1 MNNQGN
7 TTFVAGADI
16 GGSHITVAIIDLD
29 NKCLIENSSERNVVK
44 SKGTA
49 EEILKAWTDTFKK
62 VINRKDIVIS
72 KLALA
77 MPGPFDYENGIS
89 LIIGYDKYDAIYKL
103 DVKQY
108 LATELNLDPQ
118 DILFRNDAEAFLHGE
133 VFCGAGLG
141 LNNVMGLTLGTG
153 FGSAISVDGVTTDL
167 NLGSEKYKNSIAD
180 DYFTTR
186 WFIKRFE
193 ELTAIKVNNVKDVVQ
208 KIEEG
213 GIDYTIFEEYAS
225 NLSEFLVPYL
235 KEKNVNTIILGGN
248 ITRAHQ
254 LFLNQ
259 LKGLLAEKN
268 IDVNFKLALLN
279 EEAALVGAAAT
290 FETILK

>member
-118 DILFRNDAEAFLHGE
+118 DILYRNDAEAFLHGE

-259 LKGLLAEKN
+259 LKGLLAAKN

>member
-259 LKGLLAEKN
+259 LKGLLAAKN
-268 IDVNFKLALLN
+268 LALLN

>member
-118 DILFRNDAEAFLHGE
+118 DILFRNDAEAF
-133 VFCGAGLG
+133 
-141 LNNVMGLTLGTG
+141 
-153 FGSAISVDGVTTDL
+153 
-167 NLGSEKYKNSIAD
+167 
-180 DYFTTR
+180 
-186 WFIKRFE
+186 
-193 ELTAIKVNNVKDVVQ
+193 
-208 KIEEG
+208 
-213 GIDYTIFEEYAS
+213 
-225 NLSEFLVPYL
+225 
-235 KEKNVNTIILGGN
+235 
-248 ITRAHQ
+248 
-254 LFLNQ
+254 
-259 LKGLLAEKN
+259 
-268 IDVNFKLALLN
+268 
-279 EEAALVGAAAT
+279 
-290 FETILK
+290 

>member
-1 MNNQGN
+1 MNNQVN

-16 GGSHITVAIIDLD
+16 GGSHITVAIVDLD
-29 NKCLIENSSERNVVK
+29 NKCLIENSSARNVVK

-49 EEILKAWTDTFKK
+49 EEILKVWTDTFKK
-62 VINRKDIVIS
+62 VINCKNITIN

-89 LIIGYDKYDAIYKL
+89 LIKGYDKYDAIYKL

-108 LATELNLDPQ
+108 LADELHLDPK

-141 LNNVMGLTLGTG
+141 LNNVIGLTLGTG
-153 FGSAISVDGVTTDL
+153 FGSAISIEGVTVDL
-167 NLGSEKYKNSIAD
+167 NLGSEKYRNSIAD

-186 WFIKRFE
+186 WFVKRFE
-193 ELTAIKVNNVKDVVQ
+193 ELTGIKVNNVKEVVQ
-208 KIEEG
+208 KIEEE
-213 GIDYTIFEEYAS
+213 GIDNTIFDEYAS
-225 NLSEFLVPYL
+225 NLSEFLAPYL
-235 KEKNVNTIILGGN
+235 KEKNVSTIIVGGN

-259 LKGLLAEKN
+259 LKRLLEVKN

-279 EEAALVGAAAT
+279 EEAALVGAAAS
-290 FETILK
+290 FETN